1 MTKSKVRMGCI
12 SYIIFYTYC
21 NCIDIFVC
29 YSGFYRNNPVR
40 NLIVSKVILVTF
52 ANNPQTWWWDLWSAF
67 LTSRILIDPDVRL
80 HSTIIAILASVS
92 STQEETKCYVFQTC
106 KTYFYYSIYRKFSLK
121 TYISK
126 DIKIGIIFSN

>member
-80 HSTIIAILASVS
+80 HSTIIAILASIS

-106 KTYFYYSIYRKFSLK
+106 KHIFIILYTENFPWRHIYQKILK
-121 TYISK
+121 
-126 DIKIGIIFSN
+126 